1 MENKSALSKA
11 ICGRPVHTFFT
22 GKNKYLRIQKHCIYD
37 VTPPICENESLFM
50 LVTEGEGTITINGVE
65 FPFNYGSFIWL
76 QSYHTFTIQADQEH
90 PLSISVCVFDYPLAS
105 FLTFHEPAPNEVH
118 ALIDACPVIHLDK
131 VQFGKIND
139 LFEEFQLED
148 ACFDPGSALIKVAI
162 LGQLTAYFIKH
173 YTKQSVTSDG
183 KAYPLGWRATLYIS
197 AHFAEKLTVEGV
209 SLLFDINPSALN
221 RELRR
226 ISGYNFSQNLNRT
239 RVNIASIA
247 LLYEGMSLS
256 YVASHSGFSSEVS
269 FYRIFKQYAG
279 CPPLEYRASILNDG
293 EGVYRSMIMETTL
306 MDILNYSYSSFSSPD
321 DIKEASK
328 NLYISERVIR
338 DLVYEKLGLSYKDL
352 TVLTRIRHAEA
363 LLLTTDL
370 PLVDIAVNVGFNC
383 SRSFSRTF
391 YKIYGVKPSEYRK
404 LHQKGNENEK

>member
-1 MENKSALSKA
+1 MENKPTLSKP

-37 VTPPICENESLFM
+37 VTPPISESESLFM
-50 LVTEGEGTITINGVE
+50 LVTEGQGTITVNGVE
-65 FPFNYGSFIWL
+65 SPFSFGSFAWL
-76 QSYHTFTIQADQEH
+76 QSYHTFTIKADQEH
-90 PLSISVCVFDYPLAS
+90 PLSISVCVFDYPLSS
-105 FLTFHEPAPNEVH
+105 FLTFHEPAPNAVH
-118 ALIDACPVIHLDK
+118 AVIDACPVIYLDK
-131 VQFGKIND
+131 VQFEKIND

-173 YTKQSVTSDG
+173 CTKQSCTSEG
-183 KAYPLGWRATLYIS
+183 NVCPLGWKATLYIS
-197 AHFAEKLTVEGV
+197 AHFAEELTVEGV
-209 SLLFDINPSALN
+209 ASLFGTTPSFLN

-226 ISGYNFSQNLNRT
+226 ISGYNFIQNLNRT

-256 YVASHSGFSSEVS
+256 YVAARSGFSSEVS

-279 CPPLEYRASILNDG
+279 CPPLEYRSSILNDG
-293 EGVYRSMIMETTL
+293 EGVYRGMIMETTL

-338 DLVYEKLGLSYKDL
+338 DLVYEKFGSSYKDL

-391 YKIYGVKPSEYRK
+391 HKIYGVKPSEYRK
-404 LHQKGNENEK
+404 LHRKGNENEK